1 MANAL
6 IAYRNRAD
14 ESTLTG
20 GSWASTLPR
29 DNLKNRLLSKVARS
43 TSASNASTQFTAT
56 LSKGRS
62 ISVIA
67 LCRHNL
73 SAGAKW
79 KVTASNETS
88 ATDFSPAAYSSGEL
102 EVWPP
107 LDSLQLEWQDD
118 NFWNGKPGAED
129 LSGFYWNAIHVLPS
143 TIYAKHWKVEIFD
156 STNPAGYVE
165 IGRLFLSEAWV
176 PTLNMSYGASLGY
189 NSRTE
194 VEEAWDGTEYF
205 DYKAPYRTANFRLE
219 NMKTFE
225 AMMRAFDMQRV
236 SGIDKEVLFVWDPS
250 DTDHTLQRSFLGRLQ
265 ELSPLEQPYFE
276 AHQTSFTVKE
286 LL

>member
-1 MANAL
+1 M
-6 IAYRNRAD
+6 
-14 ESTLTG
+14 TG
-20 GSWASTLPR
+20 GSWAIALPLSNVKDR
-29 DNLKNRLLSKVARS
+29 RLSKVCRS
-43 TSASNASTQFTAT
+43 TSAAGADTQFVAA
-56 LSKGRS
+56 LDKGHS
-62 ISVIA
+62 ISVVS
-67 LCRHNL
+67 LCRHNF
-73 SAGAKW
+73 S
-79 KVTASNETS
+79 TS
-88 ATDFSPAAYSSGEL
+88 ATWRLRGYLDAGLTSLAYDSGTL
-102 EVWPP
+102 KVWPP

-118 NFWNGKPGAED
+118 NFWNGKPDAED
-129 LSGFYWNAIHVLPS
+129 LAGFYWNAIHILTS
-143 TIYAKHWKVEIFD
+143 TAYARYWKVEIFD
-156 STNPAGYVE
+156 STNPAGYIE
-165 IGRLFLSEAWV
+165 MGRVFLSEAWV

-205 DYKAPYRTANFRLE
+205 DYKAPYRTASFRLE

-236 SGIDKEVLFVWDPS
+236 AGVDKEVLFVWDAA
-250 DTDHTLQRSFLGRLQ
+250 DTVHTTKRSFLGRLQ

>member
-6 IAYRNRAD
+6 LAYRNRVDSA
-14 ESTLTG
+14 TLSG
-20 GSWASTLPR
+20 GTWASTLPLN
-29 DNLKNRLLSKVARS
+29 NLKDRRLSKVCRSSSTS
-43 TSASNASTQFTAT
+43 TSATQFVAA
-56 LSKGRS
+56 LDKGCS
-62 ISVIA
+62 ISVVS
-67 LCRHNL
+67 LCRHNF
-73 SAGAKW
+73 SANATWRLRGYLDAGL
-79 KVTASNETS
+79 TS
-88 ATDFSPAAYSSGEL
+88 LTYDSGTL

-118 NFWNGKPGAED
+118 NFWNAKPAAED
-129 LSGFYWNAIHVLPS
+129 LAGFYWNAIHILTS
-143 TIYAKHWKVEIFD
+143 TTYSRYWKVEIFD

-165 IGRLFLSEAWV
+165 IGRMFLSEAWV
-176 PTLNMSYGASLGY
+176 PTLNMSYGAGLGY

-205 DYKAPYRTANFRLE
+205 DYKAPFRVANFLLE
-219 NMKTFE
+219 NMSTYE

-236 SGIDKEVLFVWDPS
+236 AGIDKEVLFVWDQS
-250 DTDHTLQRSFLGRLQ
+250 DVRHLIKRSFLGRLQ
-265 ELSPLEQPYFE
+265 ELSPIDQPYFE